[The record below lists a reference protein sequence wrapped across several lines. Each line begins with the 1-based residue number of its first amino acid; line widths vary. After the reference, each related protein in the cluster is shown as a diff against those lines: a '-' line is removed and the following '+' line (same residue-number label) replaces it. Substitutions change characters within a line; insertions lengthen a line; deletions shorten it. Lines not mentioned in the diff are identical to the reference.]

1 MAEGIY
7 LLMGRVSSSHLC
19 LYVTM
24 ASRRAVKTIS
34 IYALLT
40 NREDLIRH
48 DRI

>member
-34 IYALLT
+34 HLLLNPST
-40 NREDLIRH
+40 LS
-48 DRI
+48 